1 MIINLTKTNKEERIE
16 EERQMMEF
24 RSQMNLTVDTLKK
37 NHLEKETGHQNE
49 IERMKEVINYQQKLF
64 S

>member
-37 NHLEKETGHQNE
+37 NHLEKEKWHQSE
-49 IERMKEVINYQQKLF
+49 LERMKEVINYQQKLF